1 MTAPSSGFI
10 GLQLFMQL
18 AADDAAE
25 EQAETYRE
33 ARRMVSTALVDLRD
47 LAHGIH
53 PAARSAT
60 S

>member
-1 MTAPSSGFI
+1 
-10 GLQLFMQL
+10 MQL